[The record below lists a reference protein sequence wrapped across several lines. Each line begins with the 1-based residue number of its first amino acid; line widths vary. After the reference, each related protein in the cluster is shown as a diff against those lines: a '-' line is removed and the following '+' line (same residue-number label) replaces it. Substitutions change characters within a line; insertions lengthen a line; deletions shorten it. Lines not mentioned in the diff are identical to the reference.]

1 MTSVLLIYPYFK
13 PRKKKPS
20 FLFPPLGL
28 GYIASSL
35 LKAGHEVEVLDC
47 TFLEKDE
54 AYGRAVASGADVV
67 GIYSMASMRD
77 EALRFARLLAG
88 KTELLV
94 AGGPQPSSD
103 PVPFLD
109 DFDLVVIG
117 EGEVTILEILN
128 SFEEGSDLES
138 VKGIAYRRGRWEGS
152 ISNHRKE
159 NKTLD
164 DARCDDVIITEPRAH
179 QQDLDQIPFPARD
192 LFPNQDYTLYWR
204 RRFGT
209 ACTAVITTRGCPFS
223 CEFCSRS
230 VFGASYRERSP
241 ENVLDEVEEV
251 LDLGYDHVHFADDV
265 FTLNRDRVLDICQEI
280 MDRGISFGWECL
292 GRVDSVD
299 PAVTMAMK
307 KAGCKRVL
315 FGIESGSDSVL
326 RLMRKRITVGEAERA
341 VSAARHAGI
350 KTGAFFILCYPG
362 ETDDTV
368 LETLSFATRLP
379 LDYISFTIPCPL
391 PGTSLYE
398 RVKEKMAS
406 DDLLSDDVVV
416 FDAEFSRRK
425 MRFAALKGEVQFE
438 IRKRLGRGA
447 PLVLAPFEALTDEI
461 FRRMK

>member
-1 MTSVLLIYPYFK
+1 MTSILLIYPYFK
-13 PRKKKPS
+13 PRQKNPS

-28 GYIASSL
+28 GYVASSL

-67 GIYSMASMRD
+67 GIYSMTSMRD
-77 EALRFARLLAG
+77 EALRFARLLSG

-103 PVPFLD
+103 PAPFLD

-117 EGEVTILEILN
+117 EGEVTILEILD

-152 ISNHRKE
+152 IFDHRKK
-159 NKTLD
+159 KTLPEAD
-164 DARCDDVIITEPRAH
+164 IIVTEPRDH
-179 QQDLDQIPFPARD
+179 QQDLDRIPFPARD
-192 LFPNQDYTLYWR
+192 LFPNQEYIRYWR
-204 RRFGT
+204 GRFGM

-230 VFGASYRERSP
+230 VFGKSYRERSP
-241 ENVLDEVEEV
+241 KNVLDEVVEV
-251 LDLGYDHVHFADDV
+251 LDLGYDHVHFSDDV
-265 FTLNRDRVLDICQEI
+265 FTLNRDRVLDICRGI

-299 PAVTMAMK
+299 PAVAKAMK
-307 KAGCKRVL
+307 EAGCKRIL

-341 VSAARHAGI
+341 VSSARHAGI
-350 KTGAFFILCYPG
+350 DTGAFFIVCYPG

-368 LETLSFATRLP
+368 LETLRFATRLP
-379 LDYISFTIPCPL
+379 LDYISFSVPCPL

-416 FDAEFSRRK
+416 FDAEFSRKK
-425 MRFAALKGEVQFE
+425 MRFAALKGEVQLE

-447 PLVLAPFEALTDEI
+447 PLILAPFEALTDEI

>member
-13 PRKKKPS
+13 PRHKNSS

-35 LKAGHEVEVLDC
+35 REAGHEVDILDC
-47 TFLEKDE
+47 TFLEKDV
-54 AYGRAVASGADVV
+54 ARSKAVASGAEVI
-67 GIYSMASMRD
+67 GIYSMESMRD

-88 KTELLV
+88 QSKLLV

-109 DFDLVVIG
+109 DFDLAVIG
-117 EGEVTILEILN
+117 EGEETILEVLKLL
-128 SFEEGSDLES
+128 EDGSDLES
-138 VKGIAYRRGRWEGS
+138 IKGIAFRRGRSKGSALKSRKGKRAFKDAGGEGVV
-152 ISNHRKE
+152 
-159 NKTLD
+159 
-164 DARCDDVIITEPRAH
+164 ATEPRPH
-179 QQDLDQIPFPARD
+179 QQDLDQMPFPARD
-192 LFPNQDYTLYWR
+192 LFPNEDYIRYWKE
-204 RRFGT
+204 RFGK
-209 ACTAVITTRGCPFS
+209 ASAAVITTRGCPFS

-230 VFGASYRERSP
+230 VFGISYRERST
-241 ENVLDEVEEV
+241 ENVLDEVEEA

-265 FTLNRDRVLDICQEI
+265 FTLNRDRVLDICQKI
-280 MDRGISFGWECL
+280 QDGGPSFGWECL
-292 GRVDSVD
+292 GRVDSID
-299 PAVTMAMK
+299 PAVALAMRE
-307 KAGCKRVL
+307 AGCERVL

-326 RLMRKRITVGEAERA
+326 GLMKKKINVEEAKRA
-341 VSAARHAGI
+341 VLAARDAGL

-368 LETLSFATRLP
+368 LETLRFATRLP
-379 LDYISFTIPCPL
+379 LDYLSFTMPHPL

-406 DDLLSDDVVV
+406 DAGSSDEVMV
-416 FDAEFSRRK
+416 FDADFSKRK

-447 PLVLAPFEALTDEI
+447 PLVLEPFEAVTDGI
-461 FRRMK
+461 FRRMR